1 MRIATFLSR
10 QIWLSCHSKLSI
22 RRPMSGHKAFGSSNI
37 VEHAAAIKI
46 RAGVRVALLLARVIL
61 PLSGF
66 HLDSLGI

>member
-1 MRIATFLSR
+1 
-10 QIWLSCHSKLSI
+10 
-22 RRPMSGHKAFGSSNI
+22 MSAHKAFVSSNI

-46 RAGVRVALLLARVIL
+46 RAGVRVALLLVRVIL